1 VCEKLSFL
9 SFGACREGRL
19 RDVLLQLVQK
29 KEKEEME
36 AGVLGDRALS
46 VA

>member
-1 VCEKLSFL
+1 VWKKLSFL

-19 RDVLLQLVQK
+19 RDVLLQPVQK

-36 AGVLGDRALS
+36 AGLLGERAFS

>member
-1 VCEKLSFL
+1 VWKKLSFL
-9 SFGACREGRL
+9 SFGVCREGRL
-19 RDVLLQLVQK
+19 RNVLLQLVQK

-36 AGVLGDRALS
+36 AGILGDRAIS